1 MARFEGHINPEMLK
15 WARSRAGLKVE
26 ELAEAIKVDEGK
38 VRAWESGSA
47 RPTFE
52 QARKASVATRV
63 PLGFLFFPRPPEETD
78 PLPDLRTVG
87 DRATPPSSD
96 LRDVVRLARRR
107 QDWLRAY
114 RRREGWESVPLVGG
128 CSRDD
133 SPTQIAE
140 CLRACLGV
148 TAATRASA
156 SSWDEY
162 MRALVG
168 LAERAGVI
176 VYRSA
181 TVGSNTHRS
190 IDVHDFRGFALLD
203 DLAPLIFVN
212 TKDAP
217 PARIFTLVHELA
229 HLALGIGGVSNAAL
243 ADPQAAPLPEVEKLC
258 NSIAAEFL
266 VPADEFRVLW
276 DGRVGLSQNTSAL
289 SRHFRVSQLVVARR
303 ALDLGLVSPQ
313 AFWPF
318 AKERLELATA
328 KRAKQAEG
336 PGGPPPLVLARSRN
350 GHRFT
355 QLVVGAARAG
365 ELLYRDAAQ
374 ILGVKPRHIDEL
386 AEAV

>member
-1 MARFEGHINPEMLK
+1 MLK

-38 VRAWESGSA
+38 LRAWEFGST

-52 QARKASVATRV
+52 QARRASVAMRV

-87 DRATPPSSD
+87 DRAAPPSSD

-107 QDWLRAY
+107 QDWLRAH
-114 RRREGWESVPLVGG
+114 RRREGWESVSLVGACG
-128 CSRDD
+128 RED
-133 SPTQIAE
+133 SPTEISE
-140 CLRACLGV
+140 CLRSCLGV
-148 TAATRASA
+148 TAATRASV

-168 LAERAGVI
+168 LV
-176 VYRSA
+176 
-181 TVGSNTHRS
+181 
-190 IDVHDFRGFALLD
+190 RGFALLD

-243 ADPQAAPLPEVEKLC
+243 ADPRAAPLPEEEKLC

-276 DGRVGLSQNTSAL
+276 DGSLGLLQNTTAL

-303 ALDLGLVSPQ
+303 ALDLGLVPPQ
-313 AFWPF
+313 VFWPF
-318 AKERLELATA
+318 ATERLQLAAA
-328 KRAKQAEG
+328 KRTKQADG

-350 GHRFT
+350 GRRFT

-365 ELLYRDAAQ
+365 ELLYRDAAE